1 MVMDYLLKVAR
12 LYYQENMNQQEIA
25 DCLNISRVKVY
36 RLLMK
41 AREEGIVKI
50 ELHFPPQDFSELEI
64 KIERSFGIRQC
75 IIVPTSDSM
84 DNVYSAFANALISV
98 IDRYYKKGMSV
109 GVGWGQTIKGT
120 VEKMNFTKKYNM
132 KILPV
137 IGGSGLVYDDDDIHA
152 NSIVSLLAGKSGA
165 TGYILNCPAI
175 IDTQASKEVFLQE
188 SIIRKIVDQFESLD
202 LVIVPIGYIGPDI
215 TIYKTRDIMAED
227 IEYFQS
233 LGIVGDINS
242 NFIDDNGNL
251 VPNKI
256 QDRIIN
262 VTLESLKKINNTI
275 AICNGE
281 KKIVATRAALKTG
294 VIDTLITDTSIA
306 DKLLSP

>member
-1 MVMDYLLKVAR
+1 MAMDFLLKVAR

-50 ELHFPPQDFSELEI
+50 ELRAPQQDLSELEI
-64 KIERSFGIRQC
+64 KIERSFGIKQC
-75 IIVPTSDSM
+75 IIIPTSDST
-84 DNVYSAFANALISV
+84 DIIYSGFGDALISV
-98 IDRYYKKGMSV
+98 IDRYFKKGMSI
-109 GVGWGQTIKGT
+109 GVGWGKTIKGT
-120 VEKMNFTKKYNM
+120 VEKMNFAKKYNM
-132 KILPV
+132 TVFPV
-137 IGGSGLVYDDDDIHA
+137 VGGSGLVYDDDDIHA

-175 IDTQASKEVFLQE
+175 IDSQASKEVFLQE
-188 SIIRKIVDQFESLD
+188 SIIKKIVDQFENLD
-202 LVIVPIGYIGPDI
+202 LAIVPIGYIGPDI

-227 IEYFQS
+227 IEYFNS
-233 LGIVGDINS
+233 LGIVGDVNS
-242 NFIDDNGNL
+242 NFIDVDGNPI
-251 VPNKI
+251 PNKI

-262 VTLESLKKINNTI
+262 VTLESLKKIKNTI

-306 DKLLSP
+306 EKLLLP